1 MDLRVLRYFLAVA
14 REESISGAAEY
25 LHLSQPTLSRQL
37 MDLEKELGK
46 TLFIRG
52 SRRITLTEQGTLL
65 HKRASEILDLVEK
78 TTGELTAADDV
89 IAGDIYIGGGE
100 SNAVRLLASAAQQFR
115 AANPQAM
122 QIGWTQNVVILEAD
136 LSLQDKAWYI
146 QAVKRYGW
154 SKAELLRRIES
165 AAHTEMTLDTPDEVC
180 YTDSANTTSE
190 NKNHD
195 EDTLC
200 VFGKHLPQSNG
211 RVCDEGSGKE
221 SRSVKTLPDRVSRN
235 VCRRRTS
242 LSTCQR
248 ETVRT
253 WDQLQRKIFPSAGQG
268 RLRPIRP
275 ADRHG
280 QSQSCDDDPYVWQRS
295 REQTPS
301 AAGLYR
307 SSQRYRGPVV
317 HARL

>member
-1 MDLRVLRYFLAVA
+1 MRDGKAIIQYKKLYAYQRGADGKPEIIP
-14 REESISGAAEY
+14 EEAE
-25 LHLSQPTLSRQL
+25 
-37 MDLEKELGK
+37 
-46 TLFIRG
+46 IV
-52 SRRITLTEQGTLL
+52 RRIYDQYLAG
-65 HKRASEILDLVEK
+65 ASLPMIK
-78 TTGELTAADDV
+78 AAL
-89 IAGDIYIGGGE
+89 E
-100 SNAVRLLASAAQQFR
+100 
-115 AANPQAM
+115 AM

-165 AAHTEMTLDTPDEVC
+165 ATHTEMTLDTTDEVC

-221 SRSVKTLPDRVSRN
+221 SRSVKTVPDRVSRN
-235 VCRRRTS
+235 VCRRRAS

-275 ADRHG
+275 PDRHG
-280 QSQSCDDDPYVWQRS
+280 QSQSCDDDHMFGSDPENKFHLLLDYTGHPRDIEDPWYTRDFETAWQDI
-295 REQTPS
+295 EMGCC
-301 AAGLYR
+301 GLLR
-307 SSQRYRGPVV
+307 MLTESNST
-317 HARL
+317 HI

>member
-1 MDLRVLRYFLAVA
+1 MNIRKSVDYTELFTALCLLVRKKLSQMELYCEIGRLISARKEKGAAVA
-14 REESISGAAEY
+14 AAGYLSDHYPEASGFSPRNLRRMREFYRTYE
-25 LHLSQPTLSRQL
+25 
-37 MDLEKELGK
+37 
-46 TLFIRG
+46 
-52 SRRITLTEQGTLL
+52 ITP
-65 HKRASEILDLVEK
+65 EIL
-78 TTGELTAADDV
+78 
-89 IAGDIYIGGGE
+89 
-100 SNAVRLLASAAQQFR
+100 Q
-115 AANPQAM
+115 QAM

-165 AAHTEMTLDTPDEVC
+165 ATHTEMTLDTTDEVC

-211 RVCDEGSGKE
+211 RVCDEESGKE
-221 SRSVKTLPDRVSRN
+221 SRSVKTVPDRVSRN
-235 VCRRRTS
+235 VCRRRAS

-275 ADRHG
+275 PDRHG
-280 QSQSCDDDPYVWQRS
+280 QSQSCDDDPYVWQRPGK
-295 REQTPS
+295 QIPS

-307 SSQRYRGPVV
+307 SSQRY
-317 HARL
+317 